1 LGSSEKFVSGMMK
14 AIESENEVSLIAQ
27 AISLAQHCFDL
38 VVDAF
43 HPPVVDP

>member
-1 LGSSEKFVSGMMK
+1 MMK

-27 AISLAQHCFDL
+27 AVSLSQQRFDL

-43 HPPVVDP
+43 HPPVVDPYPYR